1 MKSLWLISGL
11 ALFLPMVVPAQTKTV
26 EVQMETP
33 DQKEALKQMNA
44 LLVFLLD
51 PTRNIFRDDAQKE
64 LLSPDLLKLV
74 LEARDRQV
82 ACAQRHPDEPVTEAN
97 NAIFLHAWDPP
108 TEIKIAKLYTEEG
121 RISFLTEFKW
131 GPDTN
136 YPGESRDAVFTFRKV
151 GDTWKLEDVN
161 HPGNPMR
168 EAVLISTFLKETWH
182 D

>member
-1 MKSLWLISGL
+1 MKSLWLLCGL
-11 ALFLPMVVPAQTKTV
+11 TLFLPMTVPAQTKTV
-26 EVQMETP
+26 EVQAETP

-64 LLSPDLLKLV
+64 MLTPDLLKLV

-82 ACAQRHPDEPVTEAN
+82 ACAQRHPNEPVTQAD

-108 TEIKIAKLYTEEG
+108 TEIKIAKLYTEKDQL
-121 RISFLTEFKW
+121 SFLAEFKW
-131 GPDTN
+131 GPNTN
-136 YPGESRDAVFTFRKV
+136 YPGESRDVVFIFEKV
-151 GDTWKLEDVN
+151 GDAWKLEDVN
-161 HPGNPMR
+161 HPGTPMR
-168 EAVLISTFLKETWH
+168 EPVLISTFLKETWH